1 VPQLPSRQA
10 DDDEEE
16 RPSYSAASLQALKDS
31 TPSTPQAFGSAESSD
46 IDDVSTGTRDL
57 DISSKF
63 GSSLARYEQSAQASI
78 IPSAGEIA
86 EKKARRARLAKE
98 QAAEEYISLD
108 PDDPDLDED
117 LDENVMRDE
126 AGRLVLKPKDKYGQ
140 SESRLVR
147 DDEDIMENFEEFTE
161 DGRIA
166 LGRKAEAEAARKKK
180 QEMAVQIAEAEGSD
194 SDSDDSERE
203 RNAAYEAAQTRHGT
217 YGQAASLDANASAR
231 PEPPPI
237 ITPLPT
243 LDGAIEKLRKRLAD
257 MQTSRMQKLKE
268 MEALQH
274 EKLRLAEEEV
284 RIQRALKDTAD
295 KFEELR
301 KERGISG
308 VKKDGTP
315 ALELEAPPPV
325 PVEGGNDS
333 TAEQVSVDDETARNG
348 GDDDIDD
355 VSEERS
361 MSGLGFGVA
370 RRGTSGLGLGA
381 QPASNSEDSE

>member
-1 VPQLPSRQA
+1 VRQTE
-10 DDDEEE
+10 DDEEE
-16 RPSYSAASLQALKDS
+16 RPSYSAAILQALKDS
-31 TPSTPQAFGSAESSD
+31 TPSTPQEFSSAANT
-46 IDDVSTGTRDL
+46 DVEEVSAGTRDL
-57 DISSKF
+57 DLSSKF
-63 GSSLARYEQSAQASI
+63 GSSLARYEQSAQSSI
-78 IPSAGEIA
+78 IPPAGEIA
-86 EKKARRARLAKE
+86 EKKARRARMAKE

-108 PDDPDLDED
+108 PDDPDLDDD

-166 LGRKAEAEAARKKK
+166 LGRKAELEAARKKK
-180 QEMAVQIAEAEGSD
+180 LEMAAQIAEAEGASD
-194 SDSDDSERE
+194 SDSENSDRE
-203 RNAAYEAAQTRHGT
+203 RNEAYEAAQTRHGT
-217 YGQAASLDANASAR
+217 YGQAASLDSGANVR

-243 LDGAIEKLRKRLAD
+243 LDGAIEKLRLRLSG

-268 MEALQH
+268 MEALQR

-301 KERGISG
+301 RERGISG

-315 ALELEAPPPV
+315 ALELEV
-325 PVEGGNDS
+325 PGALQVRGNDDGG
-333 TAEQVSVDDETARNG
+333 AEKMNVDNDTARKPADDSSDEEPQGNG
-348 GDDDIDD
+348 FA
-355 VSEERS
+355 
-361 MSGLGFGVA
+361 GLGFGMSRNGA
-370 RRGTSGLGLGA
+370 SGLGLGA
-381 QPASNSEDSE
+381 RPASDSEDDM

>member
-1 VPQLPSRQA
+1 
-10 DDDEEE
+10 
-16 RPSYSAASLQALKDS
+16 
-31 TPSTPQAFGSAESSD
+31 
-46 IDDVSTGTRDL
+46 
-57 DISSKF
+57 
-63 GSSLARYEQSAQASI
+63 
-78 IPSAGEIA
+78 
-86 EKKARRARLAKE
+86 
-98 QAAEEYISLD
+98 
-108 PDDPDLDED
+108 
-117 LDENVMRDE
+117 
-126 AGRLVLKPKDKYGQ
+126 
-140 SESRLVR
+140 VR